1 LNIDGTAFFGK
12 AGRGR
17 IEFDGNSGVIKSAGW
32 NDNCTS
38 GMKIDLD
45 DGIID
50 IRGVTDNGFDQI
62 KLNASDGEGK
72 PYFLIKSDDSEILH
86 IGKNN
91 YFL

>member
-1 LNIDGTAFFGK
+1 
-12 AGRGR
+12 
-17 IEFDGNSGVIKSAGW
+17 
-32 NDNCTS
+32 
-38 GMKIDLD
+38 MKIDLD

-62 KLNASDGEGK
+62 KLNASEEK